1 VRVRFLALWERG
13 ALPLLAALLSTSTFF
28 AAPALSEGFALIRS
42 GKNANI
48 ALSRSQVRDMALGR
62 KKAWPQGPVA
72 VLVLT
77 RPGTPELRWFAT
89 TIVGLTDTTMLARIK
104 EQVFRGEMRKPIT
117 ATTEQEMLTAVAA
130 EEGAIGVVR
139 TEATKNLPE
148 GVALLPV
155 Q

>member
-1 VRVRFLALWERG
+1 
-13 ALPLLAALLSTSTFF
+13 LLAALLATSAFF
-28 AAPALSEGFALIRS
+28 ASPALSEGFALIRS

-48 ALSRSQVRDMALGR
+48 ALSRGQVRDMALGK

-77 RPGTPELRWFAT
+77 RPGTPELRWFASN
-89 TIVGLTDTTMLARIK
+89 IVGLTDTAMMARIK

-117 ATTEQEMLTAVAA
+117 ATTEQEVLTAVAA
-130 EEGAIGVVR
+130 EEGAIGVIR
-139 TEATKNLPE
+139 SEATKNLPE